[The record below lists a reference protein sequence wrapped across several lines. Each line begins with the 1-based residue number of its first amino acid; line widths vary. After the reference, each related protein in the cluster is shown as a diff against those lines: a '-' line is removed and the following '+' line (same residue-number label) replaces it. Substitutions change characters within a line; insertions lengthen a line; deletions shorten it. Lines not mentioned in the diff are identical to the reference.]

1 MLPPRGSEEISLKS
15 RQQQTELAIEERLLL
30 GLRKHM
36 HAADTQRKGLFAKWV
51 VVVMGSQKFQSLC
64 KGQFFCFFFLNS
76 SFLPFIPSTS
86 LLPLPTPPPSP
97 FIWGKAFHGN
107 QHSMVC
113 QVEAEPSSSL
123 PPSLLPPS
131 RLNKASDHRV

>member
-1 MLPPRGSEEISLKS
+1 MLPPGGSEEISLKS

-64 KGQFFCFFFLNS
+64 KGQFFFFLNS
-76 SFLPFIPSTS
+76 FIPSTS
-86 LLPLPTPPPSP
+86 LLPLPTPPPSL